1 VSTATERPR
10 SPGEWLQ
17 LVVALLLVAVMFYP
31 TVWMVLSAFKNNRE
45 IFRTPFALPTV
56 WRWENFA
63 EAWQLG
69 RLGTLYLNS
78 LFVTAVAV
86 TLCVGCA
93 TAAAFAFAR
102 LEFPGRRFAYRVML
116 LGLLLP
122 PPTVAIPLFTQLRD
136 MGLLNTPWALILP
149 GAAWS
154 LSLTVFL
161 MRSYFNTLR
170 PDMEEAAK
178 IDGANT
184 FQIFWNVSVPMVWPA
199 VLTMIVLNTIN
210 IWNELL
216 FALLFIVDEDKR
228 TLPIGLLRFYG
239 YHNTNYSLVFAALSI
254 TTIPIL
260 LLYFILQRHVIAGLT
275 ATSMD

>member
-1 VSTATERPR
+1 MSTATERPR
-10 SPGEWLQ
+10 SAGEWVQ
-17 LVVALLLVAVMFYP
+17 FAVALLLVAVMFYP

-45 IFRTPFALPTV
+45 IFRTPFALPQV

-63 EAWQLG
+63 EAWKLG
-69 RLGTLYLNS
+69 NLGTLYLNS

-102 LEFPGRRFAYRVML
+102 LEFPGRRLALPRHAARPVAAAADRRHPAL
-116 LGLLLP
+116 HPASRHGPAEHALGADPAGSRLVALAHRLP
-122 PPTVAIPLFTQLRD
+122 DAVLFQH
-136 MGLLNTPWALILP
+136 
-149 GAAWS
+149 
-154 LSLTVFL
+154 
-161 MRSYFNTLR
+161 LR

-228 TLPIGLLRFYG
+228 TLPVGLIRFYG
-239 YHNTNYSLVFAALSI
+239 YHNTDYSLVFAALSI

-260 LLYFILQRHVIAGLT
+260 LLYFFLQRHVIAGLT

>member
-1 VSTATERPR
+1 MSTATERPR
-10 SPGEWLQ
+10 SAGEWVQ
-17 LVVALLLVAVMFYP
+17 FAVALLLVAMVFYP

-45 IFRTPFALPTV
+45 IFRTPFALPSV

-63 EAWQLG
+63 EAWELG
-69 RLGTLYLNS
+69 KLGTLYLNS

-102 LEFPGRRFAYRVML
+102 LEFPGRRLAYRVML

-228 TLPIGLLRFYG
+228 TLPIGLIRFYG
-239 YHNTNYSLVFAALSI
+239 YHSTDYSLVFAALTI

>member
-1 VSTATERPR
+1 VSTATERRR
-10 SPGEWLQ
+10 SAGEWVQ
-17 LVVALLLVAVMFYP
+17 LAVALLLVTVMFYP
-31 TVWMVLSAFKNNRE
+31 TVWMVLSALKNNRE
-45 IFRTPFALPTV
+45 IFRTPFALPQV

-69 RLGTLYLNS
+69 NLGTLYLNS
-78 LFVTAVAV
+78 LFVTAAAV

-102 LEFPGRRFAYRVML
+102 LEFPGRHLAYRVML

-239 YHNTNYSLVFAALSI
+239 YHNTDYSLVFAALSI

-260 LLYFILQRHVIAGLT
+260 LLYFFLQRHVIAGLT